1 MEPASVLKTATTFG
15 IFHIGMLLL
24 GWGLGSGAAE
34 LISEFDHWIA
44 FSLLSA
50 AGAHMVYEA
59 TCCNPADLKPGIGF
73 RSLLSLSI
81 ATSIDTLIVG
91 FSLPFMKIPI
101 PIMALLVGVTSSTF
115 TAIGWYL
122 GTRTRI
128 IMGKKS
134 EAIGGAILILI
145 GLKILFDHLL
155 G

>member
-1 MEPASVLKTATTFG
+1 
-15 IFHIGMLLL
+15 
-24 GWGLGSGAAE
+24 
-34 LISEFDHWIA
+34 
-44 FSLLSA
+44 
-50 AGAHMVYEA
+50 MVYEA

-91 FSLPFMKIPI
+91 FTLPFMKIPI
-101 PIMALLVGVTSSTF
+101 PIMALLVGATSSTF

-122 GTRTRI
+122 GTRTRV